1 MKNKIVLLG
10 HASVRIEGERCV
22 YVDPWKLKGAQPVAD
37 IILITHP
44 HFDHFSPNDV
54 TRISDGGTEILCP
67 KECAGD
73 LGAQASAMKPGE
85 TKTVKGVEIR
95 AVAAYNI
102 GKKFHPKS
110 AGWMGY
116 VVTMGGESIYVA
128 GDTDAVPEMNEL
140 KNITVALLPVGGT
153 YTMSAKEA
161 ADVANRIA
169 PALAIPI
176 HFGDI
181 VGSAADGKE
190 FQRLCKVKTQLPD

>member
-1 MKNKIVLLG
+1 M
-10 HASVRIEGERCV
+10 
-22 YVDPWKLKGAQPVAD
+22 
-37 IILITHP
+37 
-44 HFDHFSPNDV
+44 
-54 TRISDGGTEILCP
+54 
-67 KECAGD
+67 
-73 LGAQASAMKPGE
+73 
-85 TKTVKGVEIR
+85 EIR

-190 FQRLCKVKTQLPD
+190 FQRLCKVKTQLPG